1 MDTDTYSN
9 KIHTHTGTEIE
20 GERESACASERETE
34 LDGETMQSFNEFW
47 FKFLARSWVEGSD
60 TRGGANV
67 EEPFEPFPVKCI
79 RNE

>member
-47 FKFLARSWVEGSD
+47 FKFLARSWVRVQIHGVGQMS
-60 TRGGANV
+60 RS
-67 EEPFEPFPVKCI
+67 PLRFPVKCI
-79 RNE
+79 WNE